1 MAGNGKNQKDW
12 FESGTVLAL
21 LFILGVGLL
30 FAGAWLLGY
39 AFTKAWG
46 FELNEISIP
55 VMIWQGSSDLM
66 VPFAH
71 GEWLASQIPHA
82 SGHLEP
88 GEGHL
93 SISLGAIDRMLDELV
108 SASEES

>member
-46 FELNEISIP
+46 LSLLIPMMPAEATKRLTSNLNLTPSRA
-55 VMIWQGSSDLM
+55 SSR
-66 VPFAH
+66 A
-71 GEWLASQIPHA
+71 LA
-82 SGHLEP
+82 
-88 GEGHL
+88 
-93 SISLGAIDRMLDELV
+93 
-108 SASEES
+108 